1 MNIFYLHP
9 DPKICAELHNDK
21 HVVKMILEYA
31 QLLSTAHRVLD
42 GIQSV
47 GVGKTN
53 RKQTRYVISDEREH
67 TLYLSTH
74 INHPSAIWVRQ
85 SYENYEWLYKLFIAV
100 LDEYT
105 YRYGKIHAT
114 ARLID
119 ALYTPPT
126 HIPKG
131 VGFTEPTPAMPD
143 EYKVSGNSVRSYI
156 NYYLGAKQ
164 HLASWKK
171 RQIPEW
177 FTYA

>member
-1 MNIFYLHP
+1 MNIFYLHN
-9 DPKICAELHNDK
+9 DPKKCAELHADK

-42 GIQSV
+42 GTICDTF
-47 GVGKTN
+47 TN
-53 RKQTRYVISDEREH
+53 SGRRKKAYIIADSRNDF
-67 TLYLSTH
+67 LYSSTH
-74 INHPSAIWVRQ
+74 INHPSAIWVRH

-100 LDEYT
+100 LNEYT

-119 ALYTPPT
+119 VLYTPPI

-171 RQIPEW
+171 RQTPEW